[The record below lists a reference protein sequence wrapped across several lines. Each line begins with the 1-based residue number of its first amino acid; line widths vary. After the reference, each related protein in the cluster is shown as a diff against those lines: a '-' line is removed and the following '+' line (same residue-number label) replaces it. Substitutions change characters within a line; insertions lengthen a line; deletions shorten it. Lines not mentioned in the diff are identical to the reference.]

1 MTKDGKM
8 IYAVDFDGTLSL
20 GHCWP
25 EVGEENKPLFEFLI
39 REQAAGAK
47 VILWTN
53 RSGSL
58 LMGAKEYCKHRGLKF
73 DAVNENLPEIIELYG
88 SDSRKIY
95 ADCYIDDK
103 AINPIQNQ
111 FITVPV
117 GFVFEQLKPAAGEE
131 EGKA

>member
-25 EVGEENKPLFEFLI
+25 EAGEPNMPLFEFLKT
-39 REQAAGAK
+39 EQAAGAK

-53 RSGSL
+53 RTGGL
-58 LMGAKEYCKHRGLKF
+58 LMGAVEYCKHRGLIP
-73 DAVNENLPEIIELYG
+73 DAVNENLQEIIDLYG
-88 SDSRKIY
+88 TDTRKIS

-111 FITVPV
+111 FLTVPI
-117 GFVFEQLKPAAGEE
+117 GFLFEQMK
-131 EGKA
+131 GKEQK